1 MFGLFHELPQCFA
14 FQCSGPLPTNTFFPL
29 HFSCYF
35 PFTILHPRVVPCTLV
50 CAPVPSCSP
59 APWCNSLRP
68 CAPCC
73 ILVLCCLLILPCA
86 QSCALLHNRQSCMCP
101 PAPLRS
107 FVHLCPPVP
116 LRQYRVPSCT
126 LACALLRHRVPSCTR
141 VWSPAPSS
149 SLAHPVPSCN
159 IVCPPAP
166 LRTLIHPHVPFCTLI
181 YPRGPRAHSLVSFLI
196 PAYASPSRFSYA
208 TSSSGVEERA

>member
-14 FQCSGPLPTNTFFPL
+14 FQCSGPLPTNSFFPL

-73 ILVLCCLLILPCA
+73 IPVLCCLLIRPCA
-86 QSCALLHNRQSCMCP
+86 QSYALLHNRQSCALLHPC
-101 PAPLRS
+101 
-107 FVHLCPPVP
+107 
-116 LRQYRVPSCT
+116 VPSYT
-126 LACALLRHRVPSCTR
+126 CALLYPCVPSFTLMCH
-141 VWSPAPSS
+141 PAPSYNLVRRHVQNHIRIDVLIAFL
-149 SLAHPVPSCN
+149 SLFNS
-159 IVCPPAP
+159 
-166 LRTLIHPHVPFCTLI
+166 
-181 YPRGPRAHSLVSFLI
+181 
-196 PAYASPSRFSYA
+196 
-208 TSSSGVEERA
+208 TS

>member
-1 MFGLFHELPQCFA
+1 MCMFGLFHELPQCCA
-14 FQCSGPLPTNTFFPL
+14 FQCSGPLPTNSFFPL

-86 QSCALLHNRQSCMCP
+86 QSCALLHNRQSCALLHPCVP
-101 PAPLRS
+101 SYTCALLYPCGNIVCL
-107 FVHLCPPVP
+107 PVP
-116 LRQYRVPSCT
+116 LRVPSCD
-126 LACALLRHRVPSCTR
+126 
-141 VWSPAPSS
+141 
-149 SLAHPVPSCN
+149 

-166 LRTLIHPHVPFCTLI
+166 VCALLHP
-181 YPRGPRAHSLVSFLI
+181 RR
-196 PAYASPSRFSYA
+196 PSHILCPPA
-208 TSSSGVEERA
+208 TSCALLHLYVPSFTLMCHSAPSYTLVALAPIA

>member
-1 MFGLFHELPQCFA
+1 MFGLFHELPRCFA
-14 FQCSGPLPTNTFFPL
+14 FQCSGPLPTNSFFPL

-86 QSCALLHNRQSCMCP
+86 QSCALLHNRQSCALLHPCVP
-101 PAPLRS
+101 SYTCALLYPCGNIVCL
-107 FVHLCPPVP
+107 PVP
-116 LRQYRVPSCT
+116 LR
-126 LACALLRHRVPSCTR
+126 
-141 VWSPAPSS
+141 
-149 SLAHPVPSCN
+149 VPSCN

-166 LRTLIHPHVPFCTLI
+166 VCALLHP
-181 YPRGPRAHSLVSFLI
+181 RR
-196 PAYASPSRFSYA
+196 PSHILCPPA
-208 TSSSGVEERA
+208 TSCALLHLYVPSFTLMCHSAPSYTLVALAPIA